1 MRTRMLLRLAAICLL
16 ILSTT
21 STPVSAAKQDTII
34 NNALIINNRVFIPIR
49 AVSEQLK
56 IPVKWS
62 QNEKTVSLQKGD
74 ATILLATNVNRGVVL
89 TPSVSED
96 LEYDLTY
103 IETDSPAQIIHGSTY
118 VPLRFISQSLGAN
131 VNWDPQTKE
140 AQIKYNDMHIVVNY
154 KEDAFKPIQLITE
167 NRIKQLSQ
175 KLNEAADLSLITNI
189 DSHFKSSFTDH
200 FIHYV
205 TKNNGLGSKDSNQ
218 EPPVTTVHYTSKNTA
233 ILTQSTVLGP
243 TLTGD
248 RHYVEDRITN
258 LVFTNGRWK
267 VNHVEFKLRLV
278 SYLVQ

>member
-1 MRTRMLLRLAAICLL
+1 MITRMLLRLAAISLL
-16 ILSTT
+16 ILFTT

-56 IPVKWS
+56 IPLKWS

-74 ATILLATNVNRGVVL
+74 TTILLATNVNRGVVL

-118 VPLRFISQSLGAN
+118 VPLRFISQSLGSN

-140 AQIKYNDMHIVVNY
+140 ARIKFNDTYIVVNY
-154 KEDAFKPIQLITE
+154 KQDTFKPIQMITE
-167 NRIKQLSQ
+167 TRIKQLSQ
-175 KLNEAADLSLITNI
+175 KLNEAADLSLITDMNY
-189 DSHFKSSFTDH
+189 HFKSSFTDH

-205 TKNNGLGSKDSNQ
+205 TKNKGLGSKDSNL
-218 EPPVTTVHYTSKNTA
+218 EPPITTVHYTSKNTA

-248 RHYVEDRITN
+248 REYVEDRLSN
-258 LVFTNGRWK
+258 LIYTNGIWK
-267 VNHVEFKLRLV
+267 VNNVEFKLRLIP
-278 SYLVQ
+278 YLV